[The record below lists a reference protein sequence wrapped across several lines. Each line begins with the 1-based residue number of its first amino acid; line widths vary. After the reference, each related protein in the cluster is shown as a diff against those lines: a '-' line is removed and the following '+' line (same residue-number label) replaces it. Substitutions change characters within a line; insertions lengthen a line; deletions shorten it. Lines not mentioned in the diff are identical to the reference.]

1 MKYGVTSCHQSNI
14 TLIKRKLEFDLYSLK
29 GTFKKNSVLVAF
41 TFWKEPVC
49 FQMSVKILVS
59 LFTLYYALRPLYL
72 VLRDLTFAVPW
83 GVRSCD
89 FHYLLFHQLGAAVTH
104 SQLFLGVLIFPHISL
119 LQLFV
124 IDPAVSR
131 SFHLPQSPLCQK
143 LLLIVPGKPCPQL
156 LFFFFFFLPEHL
168 CLDDSK
174 FLWPSFDSHVLTK
187 RVIYKSQLRAR
198 ASMLSLGFSESY
210 CHLIYRALGI
220 SAFSASDAAGYIRCL
235 NLVRRKTRVYFSY
248 LCQHYFNYFKT
259 QTLFLLL
266 AWLQLYW
273 S

>member
-156 LFFFFFFLPEHL
+156 LFFFFFFPPWTPLLGWLQIP
-168 CLDDSK
+168 
-174 FLWPSFDSHVLTK
+174 LTL
-187 RVIYKSQLRAR
+187 IWFSCAHQELFTR
-198 ASMLSLGFSESY
+198 ASWEQEPACFP
-210 CHLIYRALGI
+210 
-220 SAFSASDAAGYIRCL
+220 
-235 NLVRRKTRVYFSY
+235 
-248 LCQHYFNYFKT
+248 
-259 QTLFLLL
+259 
-266 AWLQLYW
+266 
-273 S
+273 

>member
-1 MKYGVTSCHQSNI
+1 M
-14 TLIKRKLEFDLYSLK
+14 
-29 GTFKKNSVLVAF
+29 VAF

-187 RVIYKSQLRAR
+187 SYLQEPAESKSQHAFLRLLR
-198 ASMLSLGFSESY
+198 ELLPP
-210 CHLIYRALGI
+210 HLQ
-220 SAFSASDAAGYIRCL
+220 SIRD
-235 NLVRRKTRVYFSY
+235 
-248 LCQHYFNYFKT
+248 LCILCFWCSWIH
-259 QTLFLLL
+259 
-266 AWLQLYW
+266 
-273 S
+273 

>member
-131 SFHLPQSPLCQK
+131 SFHLPPSPLCQK

-156 LFFFFFFLPEHL
+156 LFFFFFSSLNTSAWMTPNSSDPHL
-168 CLDDSK
+168 ILMCSPREL
-174 FLWPSFDSHVLTK
+174 FT
-187 RVIYKSQLRAR
+187 R
-198 ASMLSLGFSESY
+198 ASWEQEPACFP
-210 CHLIYRALGI
+210 
-220 SAFSASDAAGYIRCL
+220 
-235 NLVRRKTRVYFSY
+235 
-248 LCQHYFNYFKT
+248 
-259 QTLFLLL
+259 
-266 AWLQLYW
+266 
-273 S
+273 